1 MECCW
6 HNLGLVA
13 VTLCFKCWTTTIM
26 HINSLSRLMR
36 LCKLI
41 VEKIRNFYFKHL
53 CALKVLCRFTENV
66 NFNFVT
72 ANKKCLRFYGMLIC
86 SASYNWSSWNCKK
99 MTHVHVCRTI
109 SHARTCRNRE
119 REFCRSVLPDV
130 DGTQALITNFK
141 ICWNFYLKIIFLV
154 EHTPQSLSDNSVKCL
169 WLNRFT
175 VLATQLYLFVQ
186 INSFS

>member
-13 VTLCFKCWTTTIM
+13 VKLCFKCCMTTIM

-53 CALKVLCRFTENV
+53 CTLKVLCRFTENV

-72 ANKKCLRFYGMLIC
+72 ANKKCIILRYVKLTC

-99 MTHVHVCRTI
+99 WHMYMCVGQSVMRVHVVIGKDIVLQVGPTGR
-109 SHARTCRNRE
+109 RRNTSIDH
-119 REFCRSVLPDV
+119 EF
-130 DGTQALITNFK
+130 
-141 ICWNFYLKIIFLV
+141 
-154 EHTPQSLSDNSVKCL
+154 
-169 WLNRFT
+169 
-175 VLATQLYLFVQ
+175 
-186 INSFS
+186 